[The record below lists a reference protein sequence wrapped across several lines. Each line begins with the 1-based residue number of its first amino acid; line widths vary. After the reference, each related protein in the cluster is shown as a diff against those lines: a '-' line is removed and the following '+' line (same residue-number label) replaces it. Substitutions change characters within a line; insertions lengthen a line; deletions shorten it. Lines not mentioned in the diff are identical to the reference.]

1 MIAHDILTNLA
12 DIDESRLAWVPFRD
26 GIEASWLYRNGDD
39 GPAAALLRYR
49 PGARVPLHR
58 HRGYEHIYILRGSQ
72 TDDRGTLPAGSFIVN
87 SPGTE
92 HAVRSEDG
100 CLALLIWQ
108 APIEIIGV

>member
-1 MIAHDILTNLA
+1 MTAPDILKNLPA
-12 DIDESRLAWVPFRD
+12 IDESRLAWEPLRE
-26 GIEASWLYRNGDD
+26 GIDASWLYRNGED

-72 TDDRGTLPAGSFIVN
+72 TDGRGTLPAGSFIVN
-87 SPGTE
+87 SPGSE
-92 HAVRSEDG
+92 HAVRSDDG

-108 APIEIIGV
+108 VPIEIIGV

>member
-1 MIAHDILTNLA
+1 MIARDILTNLA

-49 PGARVPLHR
+49 PGARVPRHR

-72 TDDRGTLPAGSFIVN
+72 TDDRGTLPAGSFTVN